1 MTTPE
6 PFAPTIAAIATP
18 PGQGGIAIV
27 RLSGAASLPILKK
40 LFRPRQPACPFES
53 HRLYYGWV
61 VQPATGTA
69 VDEVLAVVMR
79 APRTYTRE
87 DVVEIHCH
95 GGPLVVREI
104 LTLVL
109 AAGAVPAAA
118 GEFTRRAFLGGRID
132 LTQAEAVVEMLTA
145 RTSAG
150 LRLAAAQLGGGLQA
164 RLAEVREA
172 LLDIRAL
179 LEVAIDFPDEEA
191 DILDGPGLR
200 ARLTRTAI
208 EPLREL
214 IAAADHG
221 RIFQEGVSVV
231 ILGRPNVG
239 KSSLLNALLREER
252 AIVTATPGTTRDTIE
267 EYIAI
272 QGVPV
277 RLVDTAGI
285 RATSEAVEELG
296 IQRARR
302 KAEEADLVLLLCDL
316 SQPLAAEDRELYAAI
331 LGRPVILVANK
342 HDLIP
347 DPARL
352 GDLAQ
357 AFPGEALVPLSA
369 KTLAGLADLEEAIY
383 TKVAGAPAEPPGPV
397 HWCAPNAR
405 HRAALVK
412 TLACVEQAGQG
423 LSTALAPDL
432 LAVDVQEGLD
442 LLAEIV
448 GQTTTEDVLDRIF
461 SRFCIGK

>member
-6 PFAPTIAAIATP
+6 PSAPTIAAIATP

-27 RLSGAASLPILKK
+27 RLSGADSLAILKK
-40 LFRPRQPACPFES
+40 IFRPRRSGCPFQS
-53 HRLYYGWV
+53 HCLYYGWIV
-61 VQPATGTA
+61 HPASGEA
-69 VDEVLAVVMR
+69 VDEVLAVLMR

-95 GGPLVVREI
+95 GGPMVVREI
-104 LTLVL
+104 LALILT
-109 AAGAVPAAA
+109 AGAVPAAA

-132 LTQAEAVVEMLTA
+132 LTQAEAVVDMLTA

-150 LRLAAAQLGGGLQA
+150 LRLAAAQLGGDLHA
-164 RLAEVREA
+164 RLTTIREA

-179 LEVAIDFPDEEA
+179 LEVAIDFPEEEN
-191 DILDGPGLR
+191 DILDGPELR
-200 ARLTRTAI
+200 ARLSRDAI
-208 EPLREL
+208 APLRAL
-214 IAAADHG
+214 IAAADQG
-221 RIFQEGVSVV
+221 RIYQEGVAVV

-285 RATSEAVEELG
+285 RATSETVEELG
-296 IQRARR
+296 IQRARD
-302 KAEEADLVLLLCDL
+302 KAAEADLVLLLFDL
-316 SQPLAAEDRELYAAI
+316 SQPLAPEDQELYTAI
-331 LGRPVILVANK
+331 AGQPVILVANK
-342 HDLIP
+342 HDLWP
-347 DPARL
+347 DPSRLAELAR
-352 GDLAQ
+352 
-357 AFPGEALVPLSA
+357 AFPGETLVVLSA
-369 KTLAGLADLEEAIY
+369 KTLAGLADLEAAIFA
-383 TKVAGAPAEPPGPV
+383 KVTGAAAELPGQA

-412 TLACVEQAGQG
+412 ALACVEQANQG
-423 LSTALAPDL
+423 LAVAVAPDL

-442 LLAEIV
+442 WLAEIV

>member
-1 MTTPE
+1 MTTSE

-18 PGQGGIAIV
+18 PGQGGIGIV
-27 RLSGAASLPILKK
+27 RLSGVAALAILKK
-40 LFRPRQPACPFES
+40 IFQPRQPACPFES
-53 HRLYYGWV
+53 HRLYYGWIV
-61 VQPATGTA
+61 HPDTGEA

-79 APRTYTRE
+79 APRSYTRE
-87 DVVEIHCH
+87 EVVEIHCH
-95 GGPLVVREI
+95 GGPLVVREV
-104 LTLVL
+104 LALVL
-109 AAGAVPAAA
+109 AAGATPAAA

-132 LTQAEAVVEMLTA
+132 LTQAEAVVAMMTA

-150 LRLAAAQLGGGLQA
+150 LRLAAAQLGGGLHD
-164 RLAEVREA
+164 RLTEVREA

-179 LEVAIDFPDEEA
+179 LEVAIDFPEEEG
-191 DILDGPGLR
+191 DILDGQALR
-200 ARLTRTAI
+200 DRLSRGAMQ
-208 EPLREL
+208 PLREL
-214 IAAADHG
+214 IVAADQG

-272 QGVPV
+272 RGVPV

-285 RATSEAVEELG
+285 RATSEVVEEMG
-296 IQRARR
+296 IQRARG
-302 KAEEADLVLLLCDL
+302 KAAEADLVLLLFDL
-316 SQPLAAEDRELYAAI
+316 SQPLAAEDLELYGAVQ
-331 LGRPVILVANK
+331 GRPVILVANK
-342 HDLIP
+342 HDLMP
-347 DPARL
+347 GQANL
-352 GDLAQ
+352 EALAT
-357 AFPGEALVPLSA
+357 AFPGEVLVVLSA
-369 KTLAGLADLEEAIY
+369 KTLAGLTDLEETIY
-383 TKVAGAPAEPPGPV
+383 AKVAGAPEELPGPS

-405 HRAALVK
+405 HRAVLVK
-412 TLACVEQAGQG
+412 ALACIEQAGHG
-423 LSTALAPDL
+423 LSTSLAPDL

-442 LLAEIV
+442 CLAEIV